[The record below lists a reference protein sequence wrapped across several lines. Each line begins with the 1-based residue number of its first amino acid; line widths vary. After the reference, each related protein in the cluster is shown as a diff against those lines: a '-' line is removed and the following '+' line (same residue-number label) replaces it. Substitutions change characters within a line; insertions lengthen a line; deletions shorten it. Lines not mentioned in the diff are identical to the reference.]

1 MKRGEI
7 LDYSSHYWLRKKMSL
22 RRASWLLT
30 CHVSQQNDMTASA
43 LSTVLTFLLTPHR
56 ARTQIVLARHT
67 LLVPSIFEYDLES
80 RRPWWHTEVS
90 PLTAQG
96 HKEISKFVAS
106 RFPCVFNTR
115 FAFRYWNSRLRLGVW
130 GRCVDQRLAFIVHQL
145 YRRLSTRF
153 KKLLNS
159 WKVQLSV
166 TCHEG

>member
-7 LDYSSHYWLRKKMSL
+7 LDYSSHYWLRKKMTL
-22 RRASWLLT
+22 RRAIWLLT
-30 CHVSQQNDMTASA
+30 CDVSQLNDMTPSA
-43 LSTVLTFLLTPHR
+43 LSTVSTFILTHHTET
-56 ARTQIVLARHT
+56 TQIVLTRHT

-80 RRPWWHTEVS
+80 RRPWRQTAVS
-90 PLTAQG
+90 PFTAQG
-96 HKEISKFVAS
+96 HKEMSKYVAS

-130 GRCVDQRLAFIVHQL
+130 GRCVDQRLAFIVHQV

-153 KKLLNS
+153 KELLNS

-166 TCHEG
+166 TCREG